1 MPASPTPRSS
11 NRGWFT
17 LIFLVGFTGLSYLS
31 AAEVA
36 FKITEEKGGA
46 PVTDAIVSLVPL
58 DAVTKPAPPMQPVE
72 ITQKGQEFSPY
83 VTAIFAGTRVVFPN
97 LDTVQHTI
105 YSSSDPKKFEFILYD
120 PGKSESLAFDKP
132 GLVAVGC
139 NIHDWMLC
147 FVLVLD
153 TPWFAKTPA
162 AGAATVANVPP
173 GRYRAEVWHPRMAK
187 AETKIVTVSDG
198 ASPAV
203 TFALTLGKDPKMKRK
218 VQTGSGGYK

>member
-1 MPASPTPRSS
+1 LLGA
-11 NRGWFT
+11 
-17 LIFLVGFTGLSYLS
+17 TGLGHLS

-36 FKITEEKGGA
+36 FKITEQKGGA
-46 PVTDAIVSLVPL
+46 PVTDAVVSLVPL
-58 DAVTKPAPPMQPVE
+58 DAVTKPAPPTSSVE
-72 ITQKGQEFSPY
+72 IVQKGQEFSPY

-105 YSSSDPKKFEFILYD
+105 YSSSKPKEFEFVLYD
-120 PGKSESLAFDKP
+120 PGKSESLAFEKP
-132 GLVAVGC
+132 GLIAIGC
-139 NIHDWMLC
+139 NIHDWMLS

-162 AGAATVANVPP
+162 TGGATVANVPP

-187 AETKIVTVSDG
+187 AETKIVTVTDG
-198 ASPAV
+198 TTTSVP
-203 TFALTLGKDPKMKRK
+203 FALTLGRDPKGKRK